1 MRAWPK
7 HPCDPTILLTPSLL
21 LPCPIRT
28 FCSAPSLLLLLLPPP
43 LFSTIYVHRHRHRH
57 RHRYHSFLL
66 FFTERTDQTRPDH
79 HLSSTKHFP
88 RSECKLPIDGPWSIF
103 GLPRFFGFSE
113 MTGSHQLAH
122 IFSLHLL
129 LFLFLFLSFVFFFFS
144 FFFNLSLLLCFVL
157 FFFFF
162 FFFFFKYL
170 NI

>member
-57 RHRYHSFLL
+57 RHRYHSFLCFL
-66 FFTERTDQTRPDH
+66 QREQTRPDQTTTF
-79 HLSSTKHFP
+79 LQQ
-88 RSECKLPIDGPWSIF
+88 SIF
-103 GLPRFFGFSE
+103 LGLNVNFLLMGLGQSLGFRS
-113 MTGSHQLAH
+113 
-122 IFSLHLL
+122 FSA
-129 LFLFLFLSFVFFFFS
+129 FLRWLVLINWPMFS
-144 FFFNLSLLLCFVL
+144 PFI

-162 FFFFFKYL
+162 FFFCLLSSSFFFFL
-170 NI
+170 TSPSFFVLFCFFVFFFCF